1 MPPDCLRT
9 FFANAFLLTP
19 SPLLLSPQ
27 LHTPFTG
34 AETGQHDWVE
44 LRVQGTKLGDGSPVD
59 CTLIGRWQKALGP
72 KSVMVDEGITTNA
85 PFFEQICG
93 AKADRRLTF
102 TVNHADTTLAIGTVF
117 TQNPRKDSKLVV
129 KDFSTV
135 IFTCMRFGE
144 GVYKPA

>member
-1 MPPDCLRT
+1 M
-9 FFANAFLLTP
+9 
-19 SPLLLSPQ
+19 
-27 LHTPFTG
+27 
-34 AETGQHDWVE
+34 
-44 LRVQGTKLGDGSPVD
+44 QGTKLGDSSPVD

-72 KSVMVDEGITTNA
+72 KSVMVDENIATNA

-102 TVNHADTTLAIGTVF
+102 TVNHADTTL
-117 TQNPRKDSKLVV
+117 V

-135 IFTCMRFGE
+135 TFTCMRFGE